1 MAIKATKEQLLKA
14 IENSQGLITKI
25 QRNLEKDIKQ
35 KVSWDT
41 VKKWLGQYP
50 ECETAIMA
58 EKEAMLDL
66 AENNVF
72 KELSRGDAS
81 MSKWYLKM
89 KGQDRGYIE
98 TQEIKMG
105 NNDPLNI
112 NLNTQSAEDL
122 KSSSMV
128 EVGDGSEETLSDT
141 AE

>member
-1 MAIKATKEQLLKA
+1 MAKNITEQEMLEA
-14 IENSQGLITKI
+14 IRDTQGLISKI
-25 QRNLEKDIKQ
+25 KRNLEKIK
-35 KVSWDT
+35 KEHFAWET
-41 VKKWLGQYP
+41 VEKYAHKW
-50 ECETAIMA
+50 ESCEDAMRA

-112 NLNTQSAEDL
+112 NLNTQSAEEL

>member
-1 MAIKATKEQLLKA
+1 MGYNVTKEQLLKA
-14 IENSQGLITKI
+14 IENSQGLVTKI
-25 QRNLEKDIKQ
+25 QKNLEKMLKTKIC
-35 KVSWDT
+35 WDT
-41 VKKWLGQYP
+41 VKKYLGQYP
-50 ECETAIMA
+50 ECEVAIQA

-72 KELSRGDAS
+72 KELARGDAS

-89 KGQDRGYIE
+89 KGQERGYIE

-112 NLNTQSAEDL
+112 NLNTQSAEEL

-128 EVGDGSEETLSDT
+128 EVGDGAEETGST
-141 AE
+141 E

>member
-1 MAIKATKEQLLKA
+1 MAHNVTKEQLLKA
-14 IENSQGLITKI
+14 IENSQGLVSKI
-25 QRNLEKDIKQ
+25 QRNLEKDL
-35 KVSWDT
+35 KVKVCWDT
-41 VKKWLGQYP
+41 VKKWLSQYP

>member
-1 MAIKATKEQLLKA
+1 MAKKITEQEVLKA
-14 IENSQGLITKI
+14 IKDTQGLISKI
-25 QRNLEKDIKQ
+25 KRNLEKIKGESICWQ
-35 KVSWDT
+35 T
-41 VKKWLGQYP
+41 VEKYVNMWPSCVDAVK
-50 ECETAIMA
+50 A

-89 KGQDRGYIE
+89 KGQERGYIE

-141 AE
+141 TE